1 MRLSRQDHRGDG
13 RSLRDALVRLSARG
27 VSAKPPD
34 RNKTRCLGL
43 PSSYTIRVP
52 YENQNQDNAQESI
65 PHLAANRPVPSGVDA
80 RETRQQVQD
89 RRSVVFRNQPC
100 RRAHGRAPR
109 AHVKPERDVRCL
121 FDAREEA
128 QVRAEHHELSSVGR
142 RGGKRQPPRLDAGCR
157 AG

>member
-1 MRLSRQDHRGDG
+1 MRLSGQDHRGDG

-109 AHVKPERDVRCL
+109 AHVKHTVVFAVLERGV
-121 FDAREEA
+121 DAHVVAVSHEA
-128 QVRAEHHELSSVGR
+128 LSNLLLVN
-142 RGGKRQPPRLDAGCR
+142 LCR
-157 AG
+157 VSKL